1 MSWNVIVAFR
11 RGAQKNLDAIAKT
24 KDVHVNNIT
33 APTGMQPRNQDS
45 FAKKTLIS
53 YRQVSG
59 RLIGGDSASA
69 NVSASAINVNVRP
82 LQSPSGRSW
91 HWAL

>member
-1 MSWNVIVAFR
+1 M
-11 RGAQKNLDAIAKT
+11 LDAIAKP
-24 KDVHVNNIT
+24 KDVHFDNIT
-33 APTGMQPRNQDS
+33 IPTGMQPRDQDS

-59 RLIGGDSASA
+59 RLIDGGPASA
-69 NVSASAINVNVRP
+69 NVSAPAINVNVRP
-82 LQSPSGRSW
+82 LQSPSWRSW